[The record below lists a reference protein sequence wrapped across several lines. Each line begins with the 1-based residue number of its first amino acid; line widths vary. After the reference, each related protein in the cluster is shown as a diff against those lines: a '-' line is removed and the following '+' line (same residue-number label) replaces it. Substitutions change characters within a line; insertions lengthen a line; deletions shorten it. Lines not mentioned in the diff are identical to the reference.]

1 MSYAMATGFK
11 QAELLVFEKNFIRVA
26 QQVDSKLLS
35 TPAVRH
41 IDIKGISNLATIGS
55 TELTEVTD
63 KGSNPDKV
71 YEEMSIKNRKSVQR
85 RFTKT
90 YLFDDYDKCVNFI
103 TDPTSD
109 LFANLREAKNR
120 MSDRCIADAAI
131 APVIIGSP
139 QEAGEVVSAADDGVI
154 TIDGK
159 NAFNYEKVISPA
171 ITAFENNYIDCANGV
186 TLALS
191 ANEEEQ
197 LRNDDKYINALYSNS
212 NVIDKGKITNVSG
225 FNVVTFA
232 GTKNGVSEVELPVL
246 GEADGV
252 RTNLLLA
259 PNAISFAIEIG
270 RLDCQKSA
278 TKVNSW
284 EVTIDM
290 WVKGVRREGRRVMK
304 LLSTI

>member
-26 QQVDSKLLS
+26 QQVDSKLLA
-35 TPAVRH
+35 TPAIHH

-109 LFANLREAKNR
+109 LFSNLREAKNR
-120 MSDRCIADAAI
+120 MSDRCVADAAI
-131 APVIIGSP
+131 APVIIGGP
-139 QEAGEVVSAADDGVI
+139 QEAGETVSAADDGVI
-154 TIDGK
+154 TLDGK
-159 NAFNYEKVISPA
+159 SSFGYEKVISPA
-171 ITAFENNYIDCANGV
+171 ITAFENNYIDCSNGV

-197 LRNDDKYINALYSNS
+197 LRNDDKYMNALYSNA
-212 NVIDKGKITNVSG
+212 NTVDRGKITNASG

-232 GTKNGVSEVELPVL
+232 GTKNGVSEVELPIL
-246 GEADGV
+246 NETDGV

-259 PNAISFAIEIG
+259 PNAIAFAIEIG

-284 EVTIDM
+284 EVTIDL